1 MLSKENQSKR
11 RIHNNQECLETQA
24 LYKRKS
30 FQTNNMQTPLF
41 KLKTKKTSM
50 KLREAYVAR
59 PKMFDVLTSMTKEVI
74 VEYVVID
81 VKSGCKILSLMST
94 IF

>member
-30 FQTNNMQTPLF
+30 FQTNNLQTPLF

-50 KLREAYVAR
+50 E
-59 PKMFDVLTSMTKEVI
+59 MMEN
-74 VEYVVID
+74 
-81 VKSGCKILSLMST
+81 
-94 IF
+94 